1 MAAKTVCFWFH
12 FLSYSTKAINY
23 MIKTVDGAKLVNVEF
38 YNKYWKILVSEDSS
52 VKNNMWDVEDVNL
65 WSQYL

>member
-1 MAAKTVCFWFH
+1 
-12 FLSYSTKAINY
+12 

-65 WSQYL
+65 